1 MNTRRTLLAAAV
13 AASVAS
19 VALSGCASLSGPAWT
34 TLIDGAQGLDN
45 WSRVG
50 DANWRADTQAG
61 VIVADQGKAGF
72 LVSPKSYKN
81 FEIYA
86 EFYAEADTNSGIFIR
101 AQDTK
106 SVGADNA
113 YEVNIWD
120 IRPDP
125 TYATGA
131 IVGFANVPVPV
142 VHKAGGRWNT
152 MEITAKGNWV
162 MVKLNG
168 VVTSQMVNDKF
179 AQGPFALQFGPGVKG
194 VTGGAIKWRK
204 VMVREL

>member
-1 MNTRRTLLAAAV
+1 MHTRRTLLAAA
-13 AASVAS
+13 AATAS
-19 VALSGCASLSGPAWT
+19 ALMSGCANLGGSPWT
-34 TLIDGAQGLDN
+34 TLIDGATGLDN
-45 WSRVG
+45 WSRIG
-50 DANWRADTQAG
+50 DANLRADTQAG

-72 LVSPKSYKN
+72 LVSAKSYKN

-86 EFYAEADTNSGIFIR
+86 EFYAETDTNSGIFIR
-101 AQDTK
+101 AQDPK
-106 SVGADNA
+106 VVGADNA

-179 AQGPFALQFGPGVKG
+179 ASGPIALQFGPGVKG
-194 VTGGAIKWRK
+194 VTGGPIKWRK

>member
-1 MNTRRTLLAAAV
+1 M
-13 AASVAS
+13 
-19 VALSGCASLSGPAWT
+19 
-34 TLIDGAQGLDN
+34 
-45 WSRVG
+45 
-50 DANWRADTQAG
+50 
-61 VIVADQGKAGF
+61 
-72 LVSPKSYKN
+72 
-81 FEIYA
+81 
-86 EFYAEADTNSGIFIR
+86 
-101 AQDTK
+101 
-106 SVGADNA
+106 VGADTS

>member
-1 MNTRRTLLAAAV
+1 MHTRRALLAAA
-13 AASVAS
+13 AATTIS
-19 VALSGCASLSGPAWT
+19 ALMGGCANLGASNWT
-34 TLIDGAQGLDN
+34 TLIDGATGLEN
-45 WSRVG
+45 WRRIG

-61 VIVADQGKAGF
+61 VIVADQGKTGF
-72 LVSPKSYKN
+72 LVSPKSYQN

-86 EFYAEADTNSGIFIR
+86 EFYAESDTNSGIFIR
-101 AQDTK
+101 AQDPNAV
-106 SVGADNA
+106 SADAA

-152 MEITAKGNWV
+152 LEITAKGNWV

-179 AQGPFALQFGPGVKG
+179 ARGPFALQFGPGVKG
-194 VTGGAIKWRK
+194 VTSGPIKWRK
-204 VMVREL
+204 VLVREL